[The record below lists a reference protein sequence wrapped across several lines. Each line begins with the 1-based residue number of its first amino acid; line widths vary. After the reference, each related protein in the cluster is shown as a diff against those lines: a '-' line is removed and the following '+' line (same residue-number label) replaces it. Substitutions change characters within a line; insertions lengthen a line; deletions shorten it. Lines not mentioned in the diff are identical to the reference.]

1 MVVCK
6 RIPRRI
12 IIVDWQKTIEKIQVI
27 LVVSIIGFRRDAID
41 TKNHLPASEHSR
53 FTRAHCRVGKL

>member
-1 MVVCK
+1 M
-6 RIPRRI
+6 PSRRI
-12 IIVDWQKTIEKIQVI
+12 RVDWQKAIDKIQAI

-41 TKNHLPASEHSR
+41 IKNHLPASEHSR